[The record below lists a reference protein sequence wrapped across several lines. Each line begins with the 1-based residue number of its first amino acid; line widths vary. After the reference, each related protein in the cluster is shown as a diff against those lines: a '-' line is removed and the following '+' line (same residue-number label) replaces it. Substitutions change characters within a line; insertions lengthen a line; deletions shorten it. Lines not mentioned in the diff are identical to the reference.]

1 MSFNYPLLPHSS
13 YLLGSLANRPNTC
26 NLGLTASPRDSE
38 GGKAGGGGVT
48 GGVVSGRRSHSCSPS
63 AAALQRAASPLLAPR
78 RRQPCAPLAGLRTAT
93 SARYGAPK
101 TGAGGSVCVWGGG
114 GREGPPHLSAAPTA
128 ASRAG
133 PLLGHAPLPR
143 PHSPALPT
151 AGWRPPPR
159 GRAEGP
165 AGGGAGPP
173 AAGSPKGGKSPAAAP
188 RRPLSAAPP
197 PASASCARP
206 GLVPPR
212 SAAL

>member
-1 MSFNYPLLPHSS
+1 M
-13 YLLGSLANRPNTC
+13 GWLAGEGATAAHRARRPC
-26 NLGLTASPRDSE
+26 SGQPAPCSPP
-38 GGKAGGGGVT
+38 GGGSPVPRSPGSAQRPPPAT
-48 GGVVSGRRSHSCSPS
+48 EPRKPGRE
-63 AAALQRAASPLLAPR
+63 
-78 RRQPCAPLAGLRTAT
+78 G
-93 SARYGAPK
+93 
-101 TGAGGSVCVWGGG
+101 VCVWGGG
-114 GREGPPHLSAAPTA
+114 EGGRDHLSAAPTA

-151 AGWRPPPR
+151 AGWRPPPQ